1 MAKMLHLVR
10 RLSPHMGNHKASSLV
25 CLLSPHVRHHRVS
38 PAVRVPG
45 MGEIGKQ
52 RQLNEKKQ
60 NLAVCDLGFY
70 ETIWILKFSLK
81 HRLMNVGPP
90 RYRKV

>member
-1 MAKMLHLVR
+1 M
-10 RLSPHMGNHKASSLV
+10 V
-25 CLLSPHVRHHRVS
+25 CLLPLHVRNYEVR
-38 PAVRVPG
+38 PEVRVPCTG
-45 MGEIGKQ
+45 KIGKQ

-60 NLAVCDLGFY
+60 NLAVGDLSFY